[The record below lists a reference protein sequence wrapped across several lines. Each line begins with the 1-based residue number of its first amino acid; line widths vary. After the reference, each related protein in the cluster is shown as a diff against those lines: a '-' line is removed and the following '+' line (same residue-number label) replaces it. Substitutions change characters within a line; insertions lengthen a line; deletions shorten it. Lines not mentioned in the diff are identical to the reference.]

1 MDSFVE
7 ILRGSYSWI
16 LIFQIL
22 LVTALFLGVLYLWVQ
37 RIFAANAEEAETS
50 TGISADALAELEG
63 LREKVGELQALQD
76 QPNPLEKETK
86 ALKEKVRYLESKLLE
101 YEILQEEIGTLSAL
115 KLENEQLKKQV
126 TDIAGTS

>member
-1 MDSFVE
+1 MDSLVE

-22 LVTALFLGVLYLWVQ
+22 LVTALFLGILYLWVQ
-37 RIFAANAEEAETS
+37 RIVAANTENEEETGTEAEVS
-50 TGISADALAELEG
+50 TEALAELEG
-63 LREKVGELQALQD
+63 LREKVEKLQD
-76 QPNPLEKETK
+76 QPNPLANENKG
-86 ALKEKVRYLESKLLE
+86 LKEKVRYLESKLLE

-126 TDIAGTS
+126 TDRGVS